1 MNLTVESVTTDNQ
14 SLRESMTDLQT
25 DFDRIASEMREHIDN
40 LKSQL
45 EASKTQ
51 KIDTTEQEL

>member
-1 MNLTVESVTTDNQ
+1 
-14 SLRESMTDLQT
+14 MTDLQT
-25 DFDRIASEMREHIDN
+25 DFDRIATEMREHIEN

-51 KIDTTEQEL
+51 KIDTTEQELQCAILCEDAI